1 MSHPEDPGRVPDP
14 FRLDPPPDLFA
25 LPVPPVEPTLSFD
38 LDPPPAL
45 PEPSLLGGQTIDN
58 ARFKARGWISPYFS
72 AQAGDESITIRVD
85 DLARPELWC
94 ELILPKRFRIAFRP
108 SNSFQEYSTFQEILG
123 GGLCSHSKIRPS

>member
-94 ELILPKRFRIAFRP
+94 ELILPGEVVAELLARIIAMRP
-108 SNSFQEYSTFQEILG
+108 NVEQGTYQLLRALG
-123 GGLCSHSKIRPS
+123 KDY